1 MDIRCRILG
10 VGCWVL
16 VVFGFGGRWAI
27 GTLSTQ
33 VVRADN

>member
-10 VGCWVL
+10 VG
-16 VVFGFGGRWAI
+16 VFGFGGRWAI